1 MRTWKRRGSA
11 AVVRADPESALR
23 VCPDGRSS
31 MHVRACSAVL
41 ATVLIVDDHA
51 EFRSVARRLLQ
62 SGDFQVVGEAAD
74 GSTGRAAVRQLRP
87 DVVLLDIQL
96 PDVDGC
102 ELCRSLAAEPDPPR
116 IVLISSRDASDY
128 GARLAGCGAL
138 GFVAKADL
146 SVAVLD
152 AMLEGQR

>member
-1 MRTWKRRGSA
+1 
-11 AVVRADPESALR
+11 
-23 VCPDGRSS
+23 
-31 MHVRACSAVL
+31 VL

-51 EFRSVARRLLQ
+51 EFRSVARRVLER
-62 SGDFQVVGEAAD
+62 SDFEVIGEAAD
-74 GSTGRAAVRQLRP
+74 GTSGTAAVRRLRP

-102 ELCRSLAAEPDPPR
+102 ELCRVLVAEPEAPR

-128 GARLAGCGAL
+128 GVRLTGCGAL

-146 SVAVLD
+146 SVAALD
-152 AMLEGQR
+152 AILRSCG

>member
-1 MRTWKRRGSA
+1 
-11 AVVRADPESALR
+11 
-23 VCPDGRSS
+23 

>member
-1 MRTWKRRGSA
+1 METQDGA
-11 AVVRADPESALR
+11 PVVRADPESALR

-31 MHVRACSAVL
+31 MRVRACSVVL

-62 SGDFQVVGEAAD
+62 RSDFQVVGEAAD
-74 GSTGRAAVRQLRP
+74 GSSGRAAVRLLRP

-96 PDVDGC
+96 PDMDGC
-102 ELCRSLAAEPDPPR
+102 ELCRALAAEPEAPR

-128 GARLAGCGAL
+128 GVRLAGCGAL

-146 SVAVLD
+146 SVAALD
-152 AMLEGQR
+152 AILEGRR